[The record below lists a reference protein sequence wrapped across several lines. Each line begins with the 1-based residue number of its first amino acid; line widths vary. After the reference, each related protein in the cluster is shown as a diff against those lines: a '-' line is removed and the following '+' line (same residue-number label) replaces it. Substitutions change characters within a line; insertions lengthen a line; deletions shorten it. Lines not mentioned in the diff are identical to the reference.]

1 MKKGL
6 INAIILALVV
16 INLVLSVIMVFVF
29 VPAINKTSN
38 LVDKICTIVDLDI
51 GEDSKEHKVDITK
64 LSNVTVKFGEET
76 ESTVSLS
83 PDEDGKTHYIRVSI
97 VLGLDTTHEDYEAKS
112 GSVDTAMGLVASSV
126 LDVIGSYKYSEID
139 KAKMEQ
145 EVLKELQ
152 DLFDSEFIYSVK
164 FNQFTIQ

>member
-1 MKKGL
+1 MT
-6 INAIILALVV
+6 
-16 INLVLSVIMVFVF
+16 VLSQ
-29 VPAINKTSN
+29 NNNQT
-38 LVDKICTIVDLDI
+38 
-51 GEDSKEHKVDITK
+51 
-64 LSNVTVKFGEET
+64 
-76 ESTVSLS
+76 
-83 PDEDGKTHYIRVSI
+83 
-97 VLGLDTTHEDYEAKS
+97 